1 MQSYRGRCSKSLW
14 RYVRQ
19 WYQHHSLIK
28 RLFSVMANKRHADI
42 TNIVYIMFH
51 SYQYTSGT
59 SNDVY
64 SIITTQKN
72 SYADWKTFLVLPE
85 KTFFFLF
92 KKYIFQSKHFYILYP
107 STQPHDKFMNSMN
120 SRCC

>member
-1 MQSYRGRCSKSLW
+1 
-14 RYVRQ
+14 
-19 WYQHHSLIK
+19 
-28 RLFSVMANKRHADI
+28 MANKRHADI

-85 KTFFFLF
+85 KTFFFSVQEIHISVQTF
-92 KKYIFQSKHFYILYP
+92 LYFV
-107 STQPHDKFMNSMN
+107 SIHTAT
-120 SRCC
+120 